1 MTVTRFCKRSY
12 RQDLRVFPSPAAR
25 IGLVLTGLFLLFL
38 PFMVGRYVVFVV
50 CVCGVSVI
58 GALGLNIL
66 TGYTGL
72 ISLGH
77 AAFLGIGAYTAAI
90 LAAKAGLP
98 FIVALT
104 LGGVV
109 AAMAG
114 AVVGIPTL
122 RLRGL
127 YLVVTT
133 LAFQFI
139 VEHVIYHWE
148 SLTQSDKGIS
158 LPAPQ
163 IFGLKLD
170 TYESFYYVIIVLAVL
185 TAVFAKNLAMSRTGR
200 AFVAIRDRDIAA
212 EIIGIHLAKYKI
224 LAFVVSS
231 FIAGI
236 SGGLYAYL
244 LGLIGPDHFTFN
256 QSVLYI
262 AMIIVGGMGTV
273 FGSIAGAVF
282 MVLLPEVI
290 NAVSGPLASA
300 YPAFAPRIG
309 GISVTVY
316 GLIIILFLLL
326 EPDGLFG
333 IWIRLKRYWKTW
345 PFTY

>member
-1 MTVTRFCKRSY
+1 MTVTRFCTRTY
-12 RQDLRVFPSPAAR
+12 QQDLRIFPSPAAR
-25 IGLVLTGLFLLFL
+25 ISLVVLGLLLLFL
-38 PFMVGRYVVFVV
+38 PFMVGRYVIFVV

-72 ISLGH
+72 ISMGH
-77 AAFLGIGAYTAAI
+77 AAFMGIGAYTAAI
-90 LAAKAGLP
+90 LASKAGFPFLAALP
-98 FIVALT
+98 LA
-104 LGGVV
+104 GV
-109 AAMAG
+109 AAALAG
-114 AVVGIPTL
+114 AIVGIPTL
-122 RLRGL
+122 RLKGL

-148 SLTQSDKGIS
+148 SLTESDRGIS
-158 LPAPQ
+158 LPPPE

-170 TYESFYYVIIVLAVL
+170 TYESFYYVIIILAVVV
-185 TAVFAKNLAMSRTGR
+185 AVMTKNLAMSRTGR
-200 AFVAIRDRDIAA
+200 ALVAIRDRDIAA
-212 EIIGIHLAKYKI
+212 EIIGIYLAKYKI
-224 LAFVVSS
+224 LAFVLSS
-231 FIAGI
+231 FVAGV
-236 SGGLYAYL
+236 SGALYAYL

-262 AMIIVGGMGTV
+262 AMIIVGGMGSV
-273 FGSIAGAVF
+273 LGSVIGALF

-290 NAVSGPLASA
+290 NALSGPLASA
-300 YPAFAPRIG
+300 YPILAPRIG
-309 GISVTVY
+309 GVSVTVY
-316 GLIIILFLLL
+316 GLIIILFLLF

-333 IWIRLKRYWKTW
+333 IWIRLKRYWKPW

>member
-1 MTVTRFCKRSY
+1 MTVTRFCIRTY
-12 RQDLRVFPSPAAR
+12 RQDLKIFRSPAAKVSLA
-25 IGLVLTGLFLLFL
+25 ILMLLLLTL
-38 PFMVGRYVVFVV
+38 PVWAGRYIVFVS
-50 CVCGVSVI
+50 CLCGVSVI

-90 LAAKAGLP
+90 LSAKAGFP
-98 FIVALT
+98 FIAALP
-104 LGGVV
+104 L
-109 AAMAG
+109 AAVMAAATG

-122 RLRGL
+122 RLRGM

-139 VEHVIYHWE
+139 TEHVIYHWE
-148 SLTQSDKGIS
+148 SLTESDRGIK
-158 LPAPQ
+158 LATPY
-163 IFGLKLD
+163 IFGIKLD
-170 TYESFYYVIIVLAVL
+170 TYESIYYVILFFAVAA
-185 TAVFAKNLAMSRTGR
+185 AVFTKNLAMSRTGR

-212 EIIGIHLAKYKI
+212 EIIGINLAKYKI

-231 FIAGI
+231 AMAGLA
-236 SGGLYAYL
+236 GALHAYL
-244 LGLIGPDHFTFN
+244 VGLIGPEYFVFS
-256 QSVLYI
+256 QSILYI

-273 FGSIAGAVF
+273 LGSIIGAVF

-290 NAVSGPLASA
+290 NAISGPIASA
-300 YPAFAPRIG
+300 YPFFSPRIG
-309 GISVTVY
+309 AVAVTVY
-316 GLIIILFLLL
+316 GLVIIFFLIF
-326 EPDGLFG
+326 EPQGLFG
-333 IWIRLKRYWKTW
+333 IWIRLKRYWKPW

>member
-1 MTVTRFCKRSY
+1 MAVTRFCIRTY
-12 RQDLRVFPSPAAR
+12 QQDLEIFPSPAAK
-25 IGLVLTGLFLLFL
+25 ISLVVLGLFLLGL
-38 PFMVGRYVVFVV
+38 PLFAGRYIVFVA

-77 AAFLGIGAYTAAI
+77 AAFMGIGAYTAAI
-90 LAAKAGLP
+90 LSSKAGFP
-98 FIVALT
+98 FIAALP
-104 LGGVV
+104 LAG
-109 AAMAG
+109 AMAAATG
-114 AVVGIPTL
+114 AIVGIPTL
-122 RLRGL
+122 RLKGL

-148 SLTQSDKGIS
+148 SLTLSDRGIT
-158 LPAPQ
+158 LPSPALL
-163 IFGLKLD
+163 GYELD
-170 TYESFYYVIIVLAVL
+170 TYESFYYVILVLAVV
-185 TAVFAKNLAMSRTGR
+185 TAIFTKNLAMSRTGR
-200 AFVAIRDRDIAA
+200 AFVAVRDRDIAA

-224 LAFVVSS
+224 LSFVISS
-231 FIAGI
+231 FVAGLA
-236 SGGLYAYL
+236 GAMYAYL

-273 FGSIAGAVF
+273 MGSIIGAIF
-282 MVLLPEVI
+282 MVLLPEII
-290 NAVSGPLASA
+290 NAVSGPIASA
-300 YPAFAPRIG
+300 YPAFSPRIG
-309 GISVTVY
+309 AVAVVVY

-333 IWIRLKRYWKTW
+333 IWVKIKRYWKPW

>member
-1 MTVTRFCKRSY
+1 MAVTRFCVRNY
-12 RQDLRVFPSPAAR
+12 RQDLRIFPSPAAK
-25 IGLVLTGLFLLFL
+25 ISLALLFLFLLVL
-38 PFMVGRYVVFVV
+38 PYFGGTYLVFVA

-66 TGYTGL
+66 TGYTGQ

-77 AAFLGIGAYTAAI
+77 AGFMAIGAYTAAV
-90 LAAKAGLP
+90 LAAKAGFPFWAALP
-98 FIVALT
+98 LAGAL
-104 LGGVV
+104 

-114 AVVGIPTL
+114 LVVGVPAL
-122 RLRGL
+122 RLKGL

-139 VEHVIYHWE
+139 IEHVIYHWE

-158 LPAPQ
+158 VPPAEL
-163 IFGLKLD
+163 FGWKLD
-170 TYESFYYVIIVLAVL
+170 SYESFYYVILVLAVA
-185 TAVFAKNLAMSRTGR
+185 TAAFTKNLAMSRTGR
-200 AFVAIRDRDIAA
+200 AFVAVRDRDIAA
-212 EIIGIHLAKYKI
+212 EIIGVNLAKYKI
-224 LAFVVSS
+224 MAFMVSS
-231 FIAGI
+231 FIAGLA
-236 SGGLYAYL
+236 GALYAYL

-273 FGSIAGAVF
+273 LGSIVGAVF

-290 NAVSGPLASA
+290 NAISGPIASA
-300 YPAFAPRIG
+300 YPVLSPRIG
-309 GISVTVY
+309 AVAVMVY
-316 GLIIILFLLL
+316 GFVIIFFLLF

-333 IWIRLKRYWKTW
+333 IWIKLKRYWKPW
-345 PFTY
+345 PFSY